1 MNMMGLGA
9 IVTGGGSG
17 LGEATAER
25 LAKAGAKVAIIDM
38 NAAAAAEVAARIGG
52 LALPGDMTDEATM
65 IAALEQ
71 AQAAHGPCR
80 ALVNCAGIGVA
91 KRVVGRDGPMPLAE
105 FTRVIHVNLIGTFN
119 MMRLAGAQMSKAE
132 PLEDG
137 ERGVIISTA
146 SVAAFEGQIAHE
158 AFHLFDARLRDA
170 YVEGLNG
177 LLSEDFFRARG
188 LDWRLVPD
196 RHVVGRDLAR
206 GVADGREQVERMTG
220 HVDGV
225 VVGSALV
232 EVLERGEDPGA
243 FLRSLTQPSA
253 RS

>member
-17 LGEATAER
+17 LGEASAVR
-25 LAKAGAKVAIIDM
+25 LANAGAKVAIIDM
-38 NAAAAAEVAARIGG
+38 NAPAAERVAARIGG
-52 LALPGDMTDEATM
+52 LALPGDVTDEATM

-119 MMRLAGAQMSKAE
+119 MMRLAGAQMSKAA

-146 SVAAFEGQIAHE
+146 SVAAFEGQIGQAAYAASKGGITALTLPVAREFAAFGIRVLTIAPGLFHTPLLSALPEEAQKSLGESIPYPRRLGAPEEFASLMAHM
-158 AFHLFDARLRDA
+158 
-170 YVEGLNG
+170 VENRFLNG
-177 LLSEDFFRARG
+177 EVVR
-188 LDWRLVPD
+188 LDGALRLP
-196 RHVVGRDLAR
+196 
-206 GVADGREQVERMTG
+206 
-220 HVDGV
+220 
-225 VVGSALV
+225 
-232 EVLERGEDPGA
+232 PK
-243 FLRSLTQPSA
+243 
-253 RS
+253 

>member
-9 IVTGGGSG
+9 VVTGGGSG

-52 LALPGDMTDEATM
+52 LALPGDVTDEVTM
-65 IAALEQ
+65 MAALEQ

-119 MMRLAGAQMSKAE
+119 MMRLAGAQMSKAA

-146 SVAAFEGQIAHE
+146 SVAAFEGQIGQAAYAASKGGITALTLPVAREFAAFGIRVLTIAPGLFHTPLLSALPEE
-158 AFHLFDARLRDA
+158 AQKSLGESIPYPRRLGA
-170 YVEGLNG
+170 PEEFASLVVQMVENRFLNG
-177 LLSEDFFRARG
+177 EVVR
-188 LDWRLVPD
+188 LDGALRLP
-196 RHVVGRDLAR
+196 
-206 GVADGREQVERMTG
+206 
-220 HVDGV
+220 
-225 VVGSALV
+225 
-232 EVLERGEDPGA
+232 PK
-243 FLRSLTQPSA
+243 
-253 RS
+253 

>member
-1 MNMMGLGA
+1 MNIAGLGA

-38 NAAAAAEVAARIGG
+38 NAAAAEQVAARIGG
-52 LALPGDMTDEATM
+52 LALPGDVTDEATM
-65 IAALEQ
+65 MAALDR

-91 KRVVGRDGPMPLAE
+91 KRVVGRDGPMPLDE

-146 SVAAFEGQIAHE
+146 SVAAFEGQIGQAAYAASKGGITALTLPVAREFAAFGIRVLTIAPGLFLTPLLNALPEEAQKSLGESIPYPRRLGAPEEFASLVAHM
-158 AFHLFDARLRDA
+158 
-170 YVEGLNG
+170 VENRFLNG
-177 LLSEDFFRARG
+177 EVVR
-188 LDWRLVPD
+188 LDGALRLP
-196 RHVVGRDLAR
+196 
-206 GVADGREQVERMTG
+206 
-220 HVDGV
+220 
-225 VVGSALV
+225 
-232 EVLERGEDPGA
+232 PK
-243 FLRSLTQPSA
+243 
-253 RS
+253 

>member
-17 LGEATAER
+17 LGEASAVR
-25 LAKAGAKVAIIDM
+25 LANAGAKVAIIDM
-38 NAAAAAEVAARIGG
+38 NAAAAERVAARIGG
-52 LALPGDMTDEATM
+52 LALPGDVTDEATM

-119 MMRLAGAQMSKAE
+119 MMRLAGAQMSKAA

-146 SVAAFEGQIAHE
+146 SVAAFEGQIGQAAYAASKGGITALTLPVAREFAAFGIRVLTIAPGLFHTPLLSALPEEAQKSLGESIPYPRRLGAPEEFASLMAHM
-158 AFHLFDARLRDA
+158 
-170 YVEGLNG
+170 VENRFLNG
-177 LLSEDFFRARG
+177 EVVR
-188 LDWRLVPD
+188 LDGALRLP
-196 RHVVGRDLAR
+196 
-206 GVADGREQVERMTG
+206 
-220 HVDGV
+220 
-225 VVGSALV
+225 
-232 EVLERGEDPGA
+232 PK
-243 FLRSLTQPSA
+243 
-253 RS
+253 

>member
-1 MNMMGLGA
+1 MNIAGLGV

-17 LGEATAER
+17 LGEASAVR

-38 NAAAAAEVAARIGG
+38 NAAAAAQVAARIGG
-52 LALPGDMTDEATM
+52 LALPGDVTDEATM
-65 IAALEQ
+65 VAALEQ

-119 MMRLAGAQMSKAE
+119 MMRLAGAQMSKTE

-146 SVAAFEGQIAHE
+146 SVAAFEGQIGQAAYAASKGGITALTLPVAREFAGFGIRVLTIAPGLFHTPLLSALPEEAQKSLGESIPYPRRLGAPDEFASLVAHM
-158 AFHLFDARLRDA
+158 
-170 YVEGLNG
+170 VENQFLNG
-177 LLSEDFFRARG
+177 EVVR
-188 LDWRLVPD
+188 LDGALRLAPK
-196 RHVVGRDLAR
+196 
-206 GVADGREQVERMTG
+206 
-220 HVDGV
+220 
-225 VVGSALV
+225 
-232 EVLERGEDPGA
+232 
-243 FLRSLTQPSA
+243 
-253 RS
+253 

>member
-1 MNMMGLGA
+1 MNMTGLGA

-38 NAAAAAEVAARIGG
+38 NAAAAEKVAARIGG
-52 LALPGDMTDEATM
+52 LALPGDVTDEATM
-65 IAALEQ
+65 MAALEQ

-146 SVAAFEGQIAHE
+146 SVAAFEGQIGQAAYAASKGGITALTLPVAREFAAFGIRVLTIAPGLFLTPLLNALPEDAQKSLGESIPYPRRLGAPEEFASLVAHM
-158 AFHLFDARLRDA
+158 
-170 YVEGLNG
+170 VENRFLNG
-177 LLSEDFFRARG
+177 EVVR
-188 LDWRLVPD
+188 LDGALRLP
-196 RHVVGRDLAR
+196 
-206 GVADGREQVERMTG
+206 
-220 HVDGV
+220 
-225 VVGSALV
+225 
-232 EVLERGEDPGA
+232 PK
-243 FLRSLTQPSA
+243 
-253 RS
+253 

>member
-17 LGEATAER
+17 LGEASAVR
-25 LAKAGAKVAIIDM
+25 LANAGAKVAIIDM
-38 NAAAAAEVAARIGG
+38 NAAAAERVAARIGG
-52 LALPGDMTDEATM
+52 LALPGDVTDEATM

-119 MMRLAGAQMSKAE
+119 MMRLAGSQMSKAA
-132 PLEDG
+132 PLEDR

-146 SVAAFEGQIAHE
+146 SVAAFEGQIGQAAYAASKGGITALTLPVARE
-158 AFHLFDARLRDA
+158 FAAFGIRVLTIAPGLFDTPLLSALPEEAQKSLGESIPYPRRLGA
-170 YVEGLNG
+170 PEEFASLVAHMVENRFLNG
-177 LLSEDFFRARG
+177 EVVR
-188 LDWRLVPD
+188 LDGALRLP
-196 RHVVGRDLAR
+196 
-206 GVADGREQVERMTG
+206 
-220 HVDGV
+220 
-225 VVGSALV
+225 
-232 EVLERGEDPGA
+232 PK
-243 FLRSLTQPSA
+243 
-253 RS
+253 

>member
-1 MNMMGLGA
+1 MNIAGLGA

-17 LGEATAER
+17 LGEASAIR

-38 NAAAAAEVAARIGG
+38 NADAAAQVAARIGG
-52 LALPGDMTDEATM
+52 LALPGDVTDEATM

-80 ALVNCAGIGVA
+80 ALINCAGIGVA

-105 FTRVIHVNLIGTFN
+105 FTRVIHVNLVGTFN

-146 SVAAFEGQIAHE
+146 SVAAFEGQIGQAAYAASKGGITALTLPVAREFAAFGIRVLTIAPGLFQTPLLSALPEEAQKSLGDSIPYPRRLGAPEEFASLVAHM
-158 AFHLFDARLRDA
+158 
-170 YVEGLNG
+170 VENRFLNG
-177 LLSEDFFRARG
+177 EVVR
-188 LDWRLVPD
+188 LDGALRLP
-196 RHVVGRDLAR
+196 
-206 GVADGREQVERMTG
+206 
-220 HVDGV
+220 
-225 VVGSALV
+225 
-232 EVLERGEDPGA
+232 PK
-243 FLRSLTQPSA
+243 
-253 RS
+253 

>member
-17 LGEATAER
+17 LGEASAMR

-38 NAAAAAEVAARIGG
+38 NGAAAAEVAARIGG
-52 LALPGDMTDEATM
+52 LALPGDVTDEATM

-119 MMRLAGAQMSKAE
+119 MMRLAGAQMSKSA

-146 SVAAFEGQIAHE
+146 SVAAFEGQIGQAAYAASKGGITALTLPVARE
-158 AFHLFDARLRDA
+158 FAAFGIRVLTIAPGLFHTP
-170 YVEGLNG
+170 
-177 LLSEDFFRARG
+177 LLS
-188 LDWRLVPD
+188 
-196 RHVVGRDLAR
+196 
-206 GVADGREQVERMTG
+206 
-220 HVDGV
+220 
-225 VVGSALV
+225 ALP
-232 EVLERGEDPGA
+232 EEAQKSLGESMGA
-243 FLRSLTQPSA
+243 AGT
-253 RS
+253 

>member
-1 MNMMGLGA
+1 MNIAGLGA

-17 LGEATAER
+17 LGEASAIR

-38 NAAAAAEVAARIGG
+38 NADAAAQVAARIGG
-52 LALPGDMTDEATM
+52 LALPGDVTDEATM
-65 IAALEQ
+65 MAALEQ

-119 MMRLAGAQMSKAE
+119 MMRLAGAQMSKAP

-146 SVAAFEGQIAHE
+146 SVAAFEGQIGQAAYAASKGGITALTLPVAREFAAFGIRVLTIAPGLFHTPLLSALPEEAQKSLGDSIPYPRRLGAPEEFASLVAHM
-158 AFHLFDARLRDA
+158 
-170 YVEGLNG
+170 VENRFLNG
-177 LLSEDFFRARG
+177 EVVR
-188 LDWRLVPD
+188 LDGALRLP
-196 RHVVGRDLAR
+196 
-206 GVADGREQVERMTG
+206 
-220 HVDGV
+220 
-225 VVGSALV
+225 
-232 EVLERGEDPGA
+232 PK
-243 FLRSLTQPSA
+243 
-253 RS
+253 

>member
-1 MNMMGLGA
+1 MNIAGLGA

-25 LAKAGAKVAIIDM
+25 LANAGAKVAIIDM
-38 NAAAAAEVAARIGG
+38 NATAAAQVAARIGG
-52 LALPGDMTDEATM
+52 LALPGDVTDEVTM
-65 IAALEQ
+65 MAALEQ

-119 MMRLAGAQMSKAE
+119 MMRLAGAQMSKAA

-146 SVAAFEGQIAHE
+146 SVAAFEGQIGQAAYAASKGGITALTLPVAREFAAFGIRVLTIAPGLFRTPLLSALPEEAQKSLGESIPYPRRLGAPEEFASLMAHM
-158 AFHLFDARLRDA
+158 
-170 YVEGLNG
+170 VENRFLNG
-177 LLSEDFFRARG
+177 EVVR
-188 LDWRLVPD
+188 LDGALRLP
-196 RHVVGRDLAR
+196 
-206 GVADGREQVERMTG
+206 
-220 HVDGV
+220 
-225 VVGSALV
+225 
-232 EVLERGEDPGA
+232 PK
-243 FLRSLTQPSA
+243 
-253 RS
+253 

>member
-17 LGEATAER
+17 LGEASAER

-38 NAAAAAEVAARIGG
+38 NAAAANEVAARIGG
-52 LALPGDMTDEATM
+52 LALPGDVTDEATM

-119 MMRLAGAQMSKAE
+119 MIRLAGAQMSKAA

-146 SVAAFEGQIAHE
+146 SVAAFEGQIGQAAYAASKGGITALTLPVAREFAAFGIRVLTIAPGLFLTPLLNALPEEAQKSLGDSIPYPRRLGAPEEFASLVAHM
-158 AFHLFDARLRDA
+158 
-170 YVEGLNG
+170 VENSFLNG
-177 LLSEDFFRARG
+177 EVVR
-188 LDWRLVPD
+188 LDGALRLP
-196 RHVVGRDLAR
+196 
-206 GVADGREQVERMTG
+206 
-220 HVDGV
+220 
-225 VVGSALV
+225 
-232 EVLERGEDPGA
+232 PK
-243 FLRSLTQPSA
+243 
-253 RS
+253 

>member
-17 LGEATAER
+17 LGEASAER

-38 NAAAAAEVAARIGG
+38 NAAAAEQVAARIGG
-52 LALPGDMTDEATM
+52 LAFPGDVTDEATM
-65 IAALEQ
+65 ISALEQ

-119 MMRLAGAQMSKAE
+119 MMRLAGAQMSKAA

-146 SVAAFEGQIAHE
+146 SVAAFEGQIGQAAYAASKGGITALTLPVAREFAAFGIRVLTIAPGLFHTPLLSALPEEAQKSLGESIPYPRRLGAPEEFASLVAHM
-158 AFHLFDARLRDA
+158 
-170 YVEGLNG
+170 VENRFLNG
-177 LLSEDFFRARG
+177 EVVR
-188 LDWRLVPD
+188 LDGALRLP
-196 RHVVGRDLAR
+196 
-206 GVADGREQVERMTG
+206 
-220 HVDGV
+220 
-225 VVGSALV
+225 
-232 EVLERGEDPGA
+232 PK
-243 FLRSLTQPSA
+243 
-253 RS
+253 